1 MADRFPLILDVTDNN
16 KIKEIPEGDNLNL
29 RDVSITNVAGV
40 ASLGTVSAATLEVD
54 GTSVTPEN
62 YLRANNAV
70 DLYGGKQNK
79 FLRVASNGRDIE
91 YVTLS
96 EAGLFNGEF
105 TDDLFPTADD
115 TVFVGQSNRRFAQA
129 HIVETYTDLVGRIK
143 NTALEGIGGISFD
156 SDTGVF
162 YIIEDGKRRKMVS
175 EARSLVFSILF

>member
-29 RDVSITNVAGV
+29 RDVAITNVAGV
-40 ASLGTVSAATLEVD
+40 ASLGTVSAATVEID
-54 GTSVTPEN
+54 GTTVTPEN
-62 YLRANNAV
+62 YLKLANDV
-70 DLYGGKQNK
+70 TMYGGKQNK

-91 YVTLS
+91 FVSLN

-105 TDDLFPTADD
+105 TDDLFPSTDG
-115 TVFVGQSNRRFAQA
+115 TVSVGQPSRRFGEVNA
-129 HIVETYTDLVGRIK
+129 VDLKGNLTGQIK
-143 NTALEGIGGISFD
+143 NTAVEGIGGISFD

-162 YIIEDGKRRKMVS
+162 YIIEEGKRRKMVS